1 MNLFYP
7 SVKSYFKLFFFWVL
21 FFDIQRLLFSLHNFD
36 KVSQLDFIDFI
47 GVFWYSIRL
56 DLAMAAFLNLP
67 LLVVVLLHYI
77 VQKKWSNSIIWIIIS
92 LEIALVAFVHAG
104 EINAY
109 PEWNHKLTSR
119 VFTHLL
125 HPDEV
130 VRTANASMTWWY
142 IIYSILEIGI
152 GIFLVLKIGKTST
165 LPPTSLKKR
174 LLLTPIIMT
183 FTSGTFVLIA
193 RGGFQQIPINI
204 DAAYF
209 SKNYV
214 ANDLSVNSFYF
225 FGKSALLYNRS
236 NKGSSYPKVELK
248 RAQKLMKD
256 LFNYPVKHDTYI
268 LNQDKPNLV
277 FIILESW
284 SANAIY
290 KLTHGD
296 RTTPFFDQLTEKG
309 LLFSSIYA
317 SAGTSE
323 IGHASIFSGYPSLP
337 EVAITMQPDRH
348 RKLPSISNDL
358 HKKGYFTGYL
368 FSGDLNYGNIGGYLN
383 EHGFDDIADEN
394 DFPRGLEK
402 GKLNYYDEDLYS
414 LFLKRI
420 RASKQPFL
428 HCAFTGSTHSPYDY
442 PKSHK
447 QHNWPGAEA
456 DFMQSMEYADACL
469 KKFFDQAKKESWY
482 KNTLFVLI
490 ADHGHATNA
499 MQDPNN
505 MAYFHIPLLLVGEP
519 LKETYRGKQIQKL
532 GSQADLA
539 KTLAY
544 QLNLNYSHY
553 TWSKDLLNPSSP
565 SFALHSI
572 NRCYGWITPTGHFSK
587 SLDYKEDLM
596 NSFPE
601 NLKKQ
606 EVLRCHAFMS
616 LLLNEYEN

>member
-1 MNLFYP
+1 
-7 SVKSYFKLFFFWVL
+7 
-21 FFDIQRLLFSLHNFD
+21 
-36 KVSQLDFIDFI
+36 
-47 GVFWYSIRL
+47 
-56 DLAMAAFLNLP
+56 
-67 LLVVVLLHYI
+67 VLL
-77 VQKKWSNSIIWIIIS
+77 
-92 LEIALVAFVHAG
+92 
-104 EINAY
+104 
-109 PEWNHKLTSR
+109 
-119 VFTHLL
+119 
-125 HPDEV
+125 
-130 VRTANASMTWWY
+130 
-142 IIYSILEIGI
+142 
-152 GIFLVLKIGKTST
+152 
-165 LPPTSLKKR
+165 
-174 LLLTPIIMT
+174 
-183 FTSGTFVLIA
+183 A
-193 RGGFQQIPINI
+193 RGGVQQIPINI

-225 FGKSALLYNRS
+225 FGKSSLLYNRS
-236 NKGSSYPKVELK
+236 DKGNVYPKVPV
-248 RAQKLMKD
+248 KLAKNLFKD
-256 LFNYPVKHDTYI
+256 LYNYPNKHDTLI
-268 LNQDKPNLV
+268 LNQAKPNLV
-277 FIILESW
+277 FILLESW

-290 KLTHGD
+290 KLTKGD
-296 RTTPFFDQLTEKG
+296 RTTPFFDQLCDKG

-348 RKLPSISNDL
+348 RNLPSISNDL
-358 HKKGYFTGYL
+358 HKKGYYTGYL
-368 FSGDLNYGNIGGYLN
+368 FSGDLTYGNIGGYLN
-383 EHGFDDIADEN
+383 EHGFDDIADEK
-394 DFPRGLEK
+394 DFPNGLNK
-402 GKLNYYDEDLYS
+402 GKLNYYDEDLYK

-420 RASKQPFL
+420 RNSKQPFL
-428 HCAFTGSTHSPYDY
+428 QCAFTGSTHSPYDY
-442 PKSHK
+442 PKSTK
-447 QHNWPGAEA
+447 QHKWPGAEA

-505 MAYFHIPLLLVGEP
+505 MAYFHIPLLLYGEP
-519 LKETYRGKQIQKL
+519 LKTAYRGRQIQKL

-553 TWSKDLLNPSSP
+553 SWSKDLLNPSSP

-572 NRCYGWITPTGHFSK
+572 NRCYGWLTPDGHFSK

-601 NLKKQ
+601 KLKKD

-616 LLLNEYEN
+616 LLLNDYEN